1 MTVNCIY
8 MPLLIATSKAAD
20 ELSIAFVTRGIED
33 LNLRTCLVNITN
45 ACCGLAGAFSV
56 CSTSYI
62 LAYMEGDSTTIE
74 FRNVPFAYL
83 GSSEGSLKNIDLTIP
98 DGQCVL
104 LCGRSGCGKCGLRE

>member
-20 ELSIAFVTRGIED
+20 ELSIASVTRGIGN
-33 LNLRTCLVNITN
+33 LNLRTCLVNIQMRVV
-45 ACCGLAGAFSV
+45 SV

-98 DGQCVL
+98 DRQCVL

>member
-1 MTVNCIY
+1 

-33 LNLRTCLVNITN
+33 LNLRTCLVNIQMRLRIGWRFF
-45 ACCGLAGAFSV
+45 CLQHFSYH
-56 CSTSYI
+56 SLYGS
-62 LAYMEGDSTTIE
+62 DSTTIE
-74 FRNVPFAYL
+74 FRNVPLAYL